1 MKCGTE
7 NAKKL
12 IFTKGVGSVLKHG
25 SLLKELKHQEKK
37 FYTNKLYQPIDGCNI
52 TRTYLQKI
60 D

>member
-37 FYTNKLYQPIDGCNI
+37 VYTN
-52 TRTYLQKI
+52 R
-60 D
+60 

>member
-12 IFTKGVGSVLKHG
+12 IFIEGVGRVLKRG

-37 FYTNKLYQPIDGCNI
+37 VYTN
-52 TRTYLQKI
+52 R
-60 D
+60 